1 MAGSKYIDSNLLK
14 KKVKEDLKRYY
25 HMDLDKMPK
34 KHSEWTA
41 EQKQTYRNVHS
52 NVYNRLRSQAKE
64 KAINFW
70 LNQMD
75 TGVIKDELKK
85 LGFDIWNNDITC
97 NPKLKRLL
105 LEHYVKEIV
114 FPRLKELFNIEGIK
128 LKSTATVNTISTI
141 FDFSDAHIAE
151 ENKEDENV
159 E

>member
-14 KKVKEDLKRYY
+14 KKVKEELKRYC
-25 HMDLDKMPK
+25 HMDLDTMPK
-34 KHSEWTA
+34 KHSEWTD
-41 EQKQTYRNVHS
+41 EQRQNYRNVHS
-52 NVYNRLRSQAKE
+52 NVYNYLRSQAKE
-64 KAINFW
+64 KAVNFW

-85 LGFDIWNNDITC
+85 LGFDIWNNNITC
-97 NPKLKRLL
+97 NTRLKRLL

-114 FPRLKELFNIEGIK
+114 FPRLKELFNLDGIK
-128 LKSTATVNTISTI
+128 LKSTATVNTISSI

-151 ENKEDENV
+151 ENEENKNV

>member
-34 KHSEWTA
+34 KHSEWTT

-52 NVYNRLRSQAKE
+52 NVSNPLRSQALE
-64 KAINFW
+64 QAIHFW

-97 NPKLKRLL
+97 NSKLKHLL

-151 ENKEDENV
+151 ENRENENV